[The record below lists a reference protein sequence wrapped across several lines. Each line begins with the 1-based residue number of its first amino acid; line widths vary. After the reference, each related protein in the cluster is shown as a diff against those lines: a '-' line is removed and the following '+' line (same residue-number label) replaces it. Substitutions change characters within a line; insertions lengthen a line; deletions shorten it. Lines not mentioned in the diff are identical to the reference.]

1 VRLSKSN
8 TLALNY
14 FFPCGLNDLDGK
26 PIAIRL
32 TRRIELNKE
41 QEERGLANGVR
52 LALNALSAYKD
63 FQYFAVE
70 CDMESIGYAGLQN
83 TSRSISVFYRRM
95 PVFNILGGFF

>member
-1 VRLSKSN
+1 
-8 TLALNY
+8 
-14 FFPCGLNDLDGK
+14 
-26 PIAIRL
+26 L

-63 FQYFAVE
+63 FQYSAVE